1 MKLYID
7 DKQDREAV
15 ALSLVKNGYTVKI
28 DRERDS
34 STKAVKYKWYVEY
47 NKEE

>member
-1 MKLYID
+1 MKLFID
-7 DKQDREAV
+7 DKTDREAV
-15 ALSLVKNGYTVKI
+15 ALALVKNGYTVRI

-47 NKEE
+47 KEE